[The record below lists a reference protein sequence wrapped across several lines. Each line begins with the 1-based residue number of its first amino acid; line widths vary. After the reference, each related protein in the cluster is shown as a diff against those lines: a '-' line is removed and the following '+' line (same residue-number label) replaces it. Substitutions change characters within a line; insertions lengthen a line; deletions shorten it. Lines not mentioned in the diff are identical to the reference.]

1 MAYMHRNQARIG
13 LLLPLEL
20 LARLEAEVKASDRGF
35 NETIRAALVAY
46 LGDL

>member
-1 MAYMHRNQARIG
+1 MTTMHRKQARIG

-20 LARLEAEVKASDRGF
+20 LARLDAEVKASDRTF